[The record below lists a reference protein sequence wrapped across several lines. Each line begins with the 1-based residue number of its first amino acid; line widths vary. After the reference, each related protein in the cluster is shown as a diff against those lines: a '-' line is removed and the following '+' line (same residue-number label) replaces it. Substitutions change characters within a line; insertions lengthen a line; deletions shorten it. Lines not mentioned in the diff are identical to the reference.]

1 MSQQPAEILAKE
13 KMGGAQM
20 LAIAICVLLNG
31 LDGFDVLSISFAS
44 PGISSEW
51 GIDRAA
57 LGIVLSMELIGM
69 SIGSIILGQVADKI
83 GRRPIVLASLGV
95 MATGMYLASTA
106 PNVQVLSGYRL
117 FTGLGIGGMLAC
129 TNALVAE
136 FSNDKYRSMNVTIMA
151 AGYPIGAIIGG
162 AIASE
167 LLKSY
172 DWRAVFIFGSI
183 MTAAMF
189 PIVYFGLPESV
200 SSLVARK
207 PANALAK
214 VNAILKRLGHQAIES
229 LPDMSEAKASGGGLK
244 RLFGKPLAMITILLT
259 AAYFAHIMTFY
270 YILKWIPKLV
280 VDMGFHP
287 SEAGNVLVWAN
298 IGGATGSILLG
309 IVSRKADVRIL
320 TMIGLALS
328 FVFVSVFGLGQSG
341 IMGLAIISAIAGF
354 CTNSGVVG
362 LYALIANYFP
372 ADVRAGGTGLVIGIG
387 RGGAALGPVIA
398 GLLFSSGQGLL
409 TVSVVMGLGSLFALV
424 ALFML
429 GRSTKVAAS

>member
-1 MSQQPAEILAKE
+1 
-13 KMGGAQM
+13 
-20 LAIAICVLLNG
+20 
-31 LDGFDVLSISFAS
+31 
-44 PGISSEW
+44 
-51 GIDRAA
+51 
-57 LGIVLSMELIGM
+57 
-69 SIGSIILGQVADKI
+69 
-83 GRRPIVLASLGV
+83 
-95 MATGMYLASTA
+95 
-106 PNVQVLSGYRL
+106 
-117 FTGLGIGGMLAC
+117 
-129 TNALVAE
+129 
-136 FSNDKYRSMNVTIMA
+136 
-151 AGYPIGAIIGG
+151 
-162 AIASE
+162 
-167 LLKSY
+167 
-172 DWRAVFIFGSI
+172 
-183 MTAAMF
+183 
-189 PIVYFGLPESV
+189 

-244 RLFGKPLAMITILLT
+244 RLFGKPLAMITMLLT

-320 TMIGLALS
+320 TMIGLTLS